1 MGVLLAA
8 GGKWLTPRPD
18 AVSEMWRSDHRAG
31 TVSGVAM
38 LFRVHTVAV
47 TFLIT
52 NLVSLR
58 CSDALKTPYRTVAV
72 TFCSES
78 GALNIIW
85 YRIIMAMVVLN
96 ITTEW
101 RAGGAGARAGESIPR
116 IWLIWFRKNKYLM
129 GLSLYLYL
137 CLINNHTWK
146 DTAICMLCM
155 WV

>member
-1 MGVLLAA
+1 
-8 GGKWLTPRPD
+8 
-18 AVSEMWRSDHRAG
+18 
-31 TVSGVAM
+31 M
-38 LFRVHTVAV
+38 LFRLHTVAV

-52 NLVSLR
+52 NVVINLVILR

-101 RAGGAGARAGESIPR
+101 RADGAGARAGESIPR
-116 IWLIWFRKNKYLM
+116 I
-129 GLSLYLYL
+129 
-137 CLINNHTWK
+137 
-146 DTAICMLCM
+146 
-155 WV
+155 